1 MHALADKR
9 GWICLLPGVC
19 KDTLFEQC
27 LFLILNI
34 RAIFNGVFYVASL
47 CDWSTRSTRSTNQ
60 VQSYKKITTWSPA
73 FSRNLGNLVDFSWS
87 SHWFLRVFYIPL
99 IIRCDKFGFGFMTL
113 NRKAFYKS
121 KLNSQSS
128 EAPCEC
134 PLAHMQSILKV
145 ISSSL
150 VWTFFKGSA
159 LNFFIS
165 IALFHNQ
172 N

>member
-1 MHALADKR
+1 M
-9 GWICLLPGVC
+9 
-19 KDTLFEQC
+19 LFSNFERWSHFQWS
-27 LFLILNI
+27 FLRCFSLWLVNSLHSLNESG
-34 RAIFNGVFYVASL
+34 AKL
-47 CDWSTRSTRSTNQ
+47 
-60 VQSYKKITTWSPA
+60 KKITTWSPA

-128 EAPCEC
+128 GAPCEC

>member
-1 MHALADKR
+1 M
-9 GWICLLPGVC
+9 
-19 KDTLFEQC
+19 LFSNFERWSHFQWS
-27 LFLILNI
+27 FLRCFSLWLVNSLHSPHSLNESG
-34 RAIFNGVFYVASL
+34 AKL
-47 CDWSTRSTRSTNQ
+47 
-60 VQSYKKITTWSPA
+60 KKITTWSPA
-73 FSRNLGNLVDFSWS
+73 FSRNLGNLVDFSLS
-87 SHWFLRVFYIPL
+87 SHWFLRVFYFPL
-99 IIRCDKFGFGFMTL
+99 ISRCDKFGFGFMTL

-128 EAPCEC
+128 GAPCEC